1 MIQLKAGQNM
11 ALTGDIVRF
20 SAKAGAAL
28 DVSALVVAENLRVFD
43 TGDFVFYNQAE
54 TAGVTLSEDGV
65 TIRLA
70 EVRADAKAVLLVVS
84 ADPAAPAQSG
94 GLAAVTAA
102 LAVNDVVAAEFA
114 IDPSSGET
122 ALICLEVYRRG
133 TEWKLRAV
141 GQGYAGGLAVLLTAH
156 GVEVD
161 EPVTPPSG
169 RPHSGQHSAADL
181 RDTQPVSAPGRAS
194 GQDTISGPGSGDA
207 RATGPAPLEVA
218 HGLERL
224 WMIFEDAA
232 RSAAALISSRD
243 YAMQR
248 LDQELSAAVSD
259 PATRNTPAAEDARQA
274 AQRRCDDLIATA
286 EGNHLRDSEQLMR
299 ELADADRR
307 LPPSLASW
315 DSPAWDGSPTPS
327 DGIRLGELYA
337 IERGPLRIPY
347 CVPVPLT
354 RPLWVDTES
363 TAAATPVVGALLA
376 RLLAADPGRRTLVDM
391 IDLTGAFHQLVGP
404 LTPVLNGP
412 PITDFGD
419 ISARLQALVDAAE
432 LAELAYSSGN
442 FTPPTEHRVLLAAD
456 FPHGYQTADAHRIA
470 TLMLR
475 GDLIGLSTLI
485 VGSDESESSDG
496 TVAMLSQSCRH
507 LPTTDGTPLF
517 DPWTGSAW
525 QLDLDLLPREPARQA
540 RFLRTS

>member
-11 ALTGDIVRF
+11 VLTGDIVRF

-28 DVSALVVAENLRVFD
+28 DVSALVVAENLRVLE
-43 TGDFVFYNQAE
+43 TGDFVFYNQTE

-84 ADPAAPAQSG
+84 ADPAAPGQPG
-94 GLAAVTAA
+94 GLGAVTAE
-102 LAVNDVVAAEFA
+102 LAVNDVATAEFA
-114 IDPSSGET
+114 IDPSAGET

-133 TEWKLRAV
+133 TDWKLRAV

-161 EPVTPPSG
+161 EPATPQ
-169 RPHSGQHSAADL
+169 SGQHSAADL
-181 RDTQPVSAPGRAS
+181 REAEPVANPGRAS
-194 GQDTISGPGSGDA
+194 GQDTISGPGDS
-207 RATGPAPLEVA
+207 RAAGPAPLEVA

-232 RSAAALISSRD
+232 RSAAALISARD

-259 PATRNTPAAEDARQA
+259 PATRNTPAAEEARQA

-286 EGNHLRDSEQLMR
+286 EGNHLRDSEALMR
-299 ELADADRR
+299 ELADADRQ

-315 DSPAWDGSPTPS
+315 DSPAWDGAPTSS

-337 IERGPLRIPY
+337 DERGPLRIPY

-354 RPLWVDTES
+354 RPLWIDTES
-363 TAAATPVVGALLA
+363 SAAATPVVGAVLA

-391 IDLTGAFHQLVGP
+391 IDLTGAFSQLVGP

-412 PITDFGD
+412 PVTDFGD
-419 ISARLQALVDAAE
+419 ISARLQTLVEAAD

-456 FPHGYQTADAHRIA
+456 FPHGYQSADAQRIA
-470 TLMLR
+470 TLLVR
-475 GDLIGLSTLI
+475 GDLIGLSTVI
-485 VGSDESESSDG
+485 VGTDESESSDG

-507 LPTTDGTPLF
+507 LPTVDGTPLF

-525 QLDLDLLPREPARQA
+525 QLELDLLPREPARQA

>member
-1 MIQLKAGQNM
+1 MIQLKPGQNIV
-11 ALTGDIVRF
+11 LTGNILRF

-43 TGDFVFYNQAE
+43 TGDFVFYNQTE
-54 TAGVTLSEDGV
+54 TAGVTLSEGCV
-65 TIRLA
+65 TIRLG

-84 ADPAAPAQSG
+84 ADPAAPAQAG
-94 GLAAVTAA
+94 GLGAVTAA
-102 LAVNDVVAAEFA
+102 LAVNDIAAAEFA
-114 IDPSSGET
+114 INPSAGET

-133 TEWKLRAV
+133 TDWKLRAV

-161 EPVTPPSG
+161 EPATPQ
-169 RPHSGQHSAADL
+169 SGQHSPADL
-181 RDTQPVSAPGRAS
+181 RGPDPVGIAR
-194 GQDTISGPGSGDA
+194 QEIISGPGEPRGAGS
-207 RATGPAPLEVA
+207 APLEVA

-232 RSAAALISSRD
+232 RSAAALISARD

-248 LDQELSAAVSD
+248 LDQELSVAVSD
-259 PATRNTPAAEDARQA
+259 PATRNTPAAEEARQA

-286 EGNHLRDSEQLMR
+286 EGNHLRDSEALMR
-299 ELADADRR
+299 ELADADRQ

-315 DSPAWDGSPTPS
+315 DSPAWDGSPRPS

-337 IERGPLRIPY
+337 NERGPLRIPY

-354 RPLWVDTES
+354 RPLWIDTES
-363 TAAATPVVGALLA
+363 SAAATSVVGAVLA
-376 RLLAADPGRRTLVDM
+376 RLLAADPGRRTRVDM
-391 IDLTGAFHQLVGP
+391 IDLTGAFSQLVGP
-404 LTPVLNGP
+404 LTSVLNGP

-419 ISARLQALVDAAE
+419 ISARLQTLVEAAD

-442 FTPPTEHRVLLAAD
+442 FTLPTEHRVLVAAD
-456 FPHGYQTADAHRIA
+456 FPHGYQSADAQRIA
-470 TLMLR
+470 TLLVR
-475 GDLIGLSTLI
+475 GDLIGLSTVI
-485 VGSDESESSDG
+485 VGTDESESSDG
-496 TVAMLSQSCRH
+496 TVAMLAQSCRH
-507 LPTTDGTPLF
+507 LPTVDGTPLF

-540 RFLRTS
+540 RYLRTS

>member
-1 MIQLKAGQNM
+1 VIQLKAGQNM
-11 ALTGDIVRF
+11 MLTGDIVRF

-43 TGDFVFYNQAE
+43 TGDFVFYNQTE

-70 EVRADAKAVLLVVS
+70 EVRDDAKAVLLVVS
-84 ADPAAPAQSG
+84 ADPAAPAQPG
-94 GLAAVTAA
+94 GLGAVSAA
-102 LAVNDVVAAEFA
+102 LAVNDVATAEFD
-114 IDPSSGET
+114 INPSAGET

-133 TEWKLRAV
+133 TDWKLRAV

-156 GVEVD
+156 GVVVD
-161 EPVTPPSG
+161 EPAPPQSG
-169 RPHSGQHSAADL
+169 QSGQHSAADL
-181 RDTQPVSAPGRAS
+181 HDSEPVNAPGRAS
-194 GQDTISGPGSGDA
+194 GQDTISGPGAGDS
-207 RATGPAPLEVA
+207 RATGQTPLEVA

-259 PATRNTPAAEDARQA
+259 PATRNTPAAEDARRA
-274 AQRRCDDLIATA
+274 AQRRSDDLIATA
-286 EGNHLRDSEQLMR
+286 ESNHLRDSEQLMR
-299 ELADADRR
+299 ELADADRQ

-315 DSPAWDGSPTPS
+315 DSPAWDRPPTPS

-354 RPLWVDTES
+354 RPLWIDTES
-363 TAAATPVVGALLA
+363 TAAATPIVGALLA

-391 IDLTGAFHQLVGP
+391 IDLTGAFGQLVGP

-412 PITDFGD
+412 PITDFSE
-419 ISARLQALVDAAE
+419 ISGRLQALVDAAE

-456 FPHGYQTADAHRIA
+456 FPHGYQASDAQRIA
-470 TLMLR
+470 VLLMR
-475 GDLIGLSTLI
+475 GDLIGLSTVI
-485 VGSDESESSDG
+485 VGTDESESNDG
-496 TVAMLSQSCRH
+496 TLAMLSQSCRH
-507 LPTTDGTPLF
+507 LPTMDGTPLF

>member
-1 MIQLKAGQNM
+1 MIQLKAGQNIV
-11 ALTGDIVRF
+11 LTGDIVRF

-43 TGDFVFYNQAE
+43 TGDFVFYNQIE

-84 ADPAAPAQSG
+84 TDPAAPAQPG
-94 GLAAVTAA
+94 GLGAVTAA
-102 LAVNDVVAAEFA
+102 LAVNDIATAEFA
-114 IDPSSGET
+114 IDPSAGET

-133 TEWKLRAV
+133 TDWKLRAV

-161 EPVTPPSG
+161 EPPTPPSG
-169 RPHSGQHSAADL
+169 QPAGQHSAADL
-181 RDTQPVSAPGRAS
+181 HDAQPVSTPGRFS
-194 GQDTISGPGSGDA
+194 GQDTISGPGTGDS

-232 RSAAALISSRD
+232 RSAAAVISSRD

-259 PATRNTPAAEDARQA
+259 PATRNTPAVEDARQA

-286 EGNHLRDSEQLMR
+286 ESNHLRDTEQLMR
-299 ELADADRR
+299 ELADADRQ
-307 LPPSLASW
+307 LPPSLATW
-315 DSPAWDGSPTPS
+315 DSPAWDRPPTPS

-354 RPLWVDTES
+354 RPLWIDTET
-363 TAAATPVVGALLA
+363 TAAATPIVGAVLA

-391 IDLTGAFHQLVGP
+391 IDLTGAFGQLVGP

-412 PITDFGD
+412 PITDFGE
-419 ISARLQALVDAAE
+419 ISARLQTLVDAAE
-432 LAELAYSSGN
+432 LAELAYSTGN

-456 FPHGYQTADAHRIA
+456 FPHGYQAADAQRIA
-470 TLMLR
+470 VLLMR
-475 GDLIGLSTLI
+475 GDLIGLSTVI
-485 VGSDESESSDG
+485 VGTDESESSDG

-507 LPTTDGTPLF
+507 LPTMDGTPLF

>member
-1 MIQLKAGQNM
+1 MIQLKAGQNTV
-11 ALTGDIVRF
+11 LTGDVVRF

-28 DVSALVVAENLRVFD
+28 DISALVVAENLRVFD

-65 TIRLA
+65 TVRLA

-84 ADPAAPAQSG
+84 ADPAAPAQAH
-94 GLAAVTAA
+94 GLGAVTAE
-102 LAVNDVVAAEFA
+102 LAVHDIATAEFA
-114 IDPSSGET
+114 INPSAGET

-133 TEWKLRAV
+133 TDWKLRAV

-161 EPVTPPSG
+161 GPATPQSGQGGAPDLREAEPVGSAG
-169 RPHSGQHSAADL
+169 RVG
-181 RDTQPVSAPGRAS
+181 
-194 GQDTISGPGSGDA
+194 GQDTISGPGDS
-207 RATGPAPLEVA
+207 RAAGPAPLEVA

-232 RSAAALISSRD
+232 RSAAALISARD

-259 PATRNTPAAEDARQA
+259 PATRNTPAAEEARQT

-286 EGNHLRDSEQLMR
+286 EGSHLRDSQALMG
-299 ELADADRR
+299 ELADADRQ

-315 DSPAWDGSPTPS
+315 DSPAWDGAPTPS

-337 IERGPLRIPY
+337 NERGPLRIPY

-354 RPLWVDTES
+354 RPLWIDTES
-363 TAAATPVVGALLA
+363 TAAATPVVGAVLA

-391 IDLTGAFHQLVGP
+391 IDLTGAFSQLVGP

-419 ISARLQALVDAAE
+419 ISARLQILVEAAD
-432 LAELAYSSGN
+432 LADLAYSSGN

-456 FPHGYQTADAHRIA
+456 FPHGYQTADAQRIA
-470 TLMLR
+470 TLLVR
-475 GDLIGLSTLI
+475 GDLIGLSTVI
-485 VGSDESESSDG
+485 VGTDESESSDG
-496 TVAMLSQSCRH
+496 TVAMLSQACRH
-507 LPTTDGTPLF
+507 LPTVDGTPLF

-540 RFLRTS
+540 RYLRTS

>member
-11 ALTGDIVRF
+11 VLTGDIVQF

-28 DVSALVVAENLRVFD
+28 DVSALVVAENMRVFD

-84 ADPAAPAQSG
+84 ADPAAPAQEH
-94 GLAAVTAA
+94 GLGAVTAE
-102 LAVNDVVAAEFA
+102 LAVHDIATAEFA
-114 IDPSSGET
+114 ISPSAGET

-133 TEWKLRAV
+133 TDWKLRAV

-161 EPVTPPSG
+161 EPATSQ
-169 RPHSGQHSAADL
+169 SGQHSAADL
-181 RDTQPVSAPGRAS
+181 REAEPVGSAGRAG
-194 GQDTISGPGSGDA
+194 GQDTISGPGDSSA
-207 RATGPAPLEVA
+207 AGPAPLEVA

-232 RSAAALISSRD
+232 RSAAALISARD

-259 PATRNTPAAEDARQA
+259 PATRNTPAAEEARQT

-286 EGNHLRDSEQLMR
+286 EGSHLRDSEALMR
-299 ELADADRR
+299 ELADADRQ

-315 DSPAWDGSPTPS
+315 DSPAWDGAPTPS

-337 IERGPLRIPY
+337 NERGPLRIPY

-354 RPLWVDTES
+354 RPLWIDTES
-363 TAAATPVVGALLA
+363 TAAAAPVVGAVLA

-391 IDLTGAFHQLVGP
+391 IDLTGAFGQLVGP

-419 ISARLQALVDAAE
+419 ISARLQTLVEAAD

-442 FTPPTEHRVLLAAD
+442 FTPSTEHRVLLAAD
-456 FPHGYQTADAHRIA
+456 FPHGYQTADAQRIA
-470 TLMLR
+470 TLLVR
-475 GDLIGLSTLI
+475 GDLIGLSTVI
-485 VGSDESESSDG
+485 VGTDESESSDG
-496 TVAMLSQSCRH
+496 TVAMLSQACRH
-507 LPTTDGTPLF
+507 LPTVDGTPLF

>member
-11 ALTGDIVRF
+11 VLTGDIVQF

-28 DVSALVVAENLRVFD
+28 DVSALVVSESLRVFD
-43 TGDFVFYNQAE
+43 TGDFVFYNQTE

-94 GLAAVTAA
+94 GLGAVTAA
-102 LAVNDVVAAEFA
+102 LAVNDVATAEFA
-114 IDPSSGET
+114 INPSAGET

-133 TEWKLRAV
+133 TDWKLRAV

-161 EPVTPPSG
+161 EPAQ
-169 RPHSGQHSAADL
+169 SGQHSAVDL
-181 RDTQPVSAPGRAS
+181 READPVGTAR
-194 GQDTISGPGSGDA
+194 QDTIGGLGDS
-207 RATGPAPLEVA
+207 RAAGPAPLEVA

-232 RSAAALISSRD
+232 RSAAALISARD

-259 PATRNTPAAEDARQA
+259 PATRNTPAAEEARQA
-274 AQRRCDDLIATA
+274 AQRRCDDLIAVA
-286 EGNHLRDSEQLMR
+286 EGNHLRDSEALIR
-299 ELADADRR
+299 ELADADRQ

-315 DSPAWDGSPTPS
+315 DSPAWDASPTPS

-337 IERGPLRIPY
+337 DERGPLRIPY

-354 RPLWVDTES
+354 RPLWIDTES
-363 TAAATPVVGALLA
+363 SAAATPVVGAVLA

-391 IDLTGAFHQLVGP
+391 IDLTGAFSQLVGP

-419 ISARLQALVDAAE
+419 ISARLQTLVEAAD

-456 FPHGYQTADAHRIA
+456 FPHGYQSADAQRIA
-470 TLMLR
+470 TLLVR
-475 GDLIGLSTLI
+475 GDLIGLSTVI
-485 VGSDESESSDG
+485 VGTDESESSDG

-507 LPTTDGTPLF
+507 LPTVDGTPLF

-540 RFLRTS
+540 RYLRTS

>member
-11 ALTGDIVRF
+11 VLTGDIVRF

-28 DVSALVVAENLRVFD
+28 DVSALVVAQNLRVFD
-43 TGDFVFYNQAE
+43 TGDFVFYNQTE
-54 TAGVTLSEDGV
+54 TAGVTLSEGGV
-65 TIRLA
+65 TIRLG
-70 EVRADAKAVLLVVS
+70 EVRADAEAVLLVVS
-84 ADPAAPAQSG
+84 ADPAAPAQAD
-94 GLAAVTAA
+94 GLGAVTAE
-102 LAVNDVVAAEFA
+102 LAVNDVATAEFA
-114 IDPSSGET
+114 ITPSAGET

-133 TEWKLRAV
+133 TDWKLRAV

-161 EPVTPPSG
+161 EAATPQ
-169 RPHSGQHSAADL
+169 SGQHSAADL
-181 RDTQPVSAPGRAS
+181 RGAEPVRNPGRTS
-194 GQDTISGPGSGDA
+194 GQDTISGPDSLGA
-207 RATGPAPLEVA
+207 GPAPLEVA

-232 RSAAALISSRD
+232 RSAAALISARD

-259 PATRNTPAAEDARQA
+259 PATRNTPAAEEARQA

-286 EGNHLRDSEQLMR
+286 EGNHLGDSEALIR
-299 ELADADRR
+299 ELAEADRQ

-315 DSPAWDGSPTPS
+315 DSPAWDGAPTPS

-337 IERGPLRIPY
+337 NERGPLRIPY

-354 RPLWVDTES
+354 RPLWIDTES
-363 TAAATPVVGALLA
+363 SAAATPVVGAVLA

-391 IDLTGAFHQLVGP
+391 IDLTGAFSQLVGP

-419 ISARLQALVDAAE
+419 ISARLQTLVEAAD

-456 FPHGYQTADAHRIA
+456 FPHGYQSADAHRIA
-470 TLMLR
+470 TLLVR
-475 GDLIGLSTLI
+475 GDLIGLSTVI
-485 VGSDESESSDG
+485 VGTDESESSDG

-507 LPTTDGTPLF
+507 LPTVDGTPLF

-525 QLDLDLLPREPARQA
+525 QLDLDLLPHEPARQA

>member
-1 MIQLKAGQNM
+1 MIQLKAGQNLV
-11 ALTGDIVRF
+11 LTGDIVQF

-28 DVSALVVAENLRVFD
+28 DVSALVVAENLRVSD
-43 TGDFVFYNQAE
+43 TGDFVFYNQTE
-54 TAGVTLSEDGV
+54 TAGVMLSGDSV

-84 ADPAAPAQSG
+84 ADPAAAAPSG
-94 GLAAVTAA
+94 GLGAVTAA
-102 LAVNDVVAAEFA
+102 LAVDDVATAEFA
-114 IDPSSGET
+114 INPSAGET

-133 TEWKLRAV
+133 TDWKLRAV

-161 EPVTPPSG
+161 EPATPQSG
-169 RPHSGQHSAADL
+169 HRSVADL
-181 RDTQPVSAPGRAS
+181 READPVGTAG
-194 GQDTISGPGSGDA
+194 GQGTISGPDDS
-207 RATGPAPLEVA
+207 RAAGPAPLEVA

-232 RSAAALISSRD
+232 RSAAALISARD

-248 LDQELSAAVSD
+248 LDQELSVAVSD
-259 PATRNTPAAEDARQA
+259 PATRNTPAAEAARQT
-274 AQRRCDDLIATA
+274 AQRRCDDLIAAA
-286 EGNHLRDSEQLMR
+286 EGNHLRDSEALMR
-299 ELADADRR
+299 ELADADRQ

-315 DSPAWDGSPTPS
+315 DSPAWDRKPAPS

-337 IERGPLRIPY
+337 NERGPLRIPY

-354 RPLWVDTES
+354 RPLWIDTES
-363 TAAATPVVGALLA
+363 SAAATPVVGAVLA

-391 IDLTGAFHQLVGP
+391 IDLTGAFSQLVGP

-419 ISARLQALVDAAE
+419 ISPRLQTLVEAAD

-456 FPHGYQTADAHRIA
+456 FPHGYQTADAQRIA
-470 TLMLR
+470 TLLVR
-475 GDLIGLSTLI
+475 GDLIGLSTVI
-485 VGSDESESSDG
+485 VGTDESESSDPA
-496 TVAMLSQSCRH
+496 VAMLAQSCRH
-507 LPTTDGTPLF
+507 LPTVDGTPLF

-540 RFLRTS
+540 RYLRTS

>member
-1 MIQLKAGQNM
+1 MIQLKAGQNTV
-11 ALTGDIVRF
+11 LTGDIVRF

-28 DVSALVVAENLRVFD
+28 DVSALVVAQNLRVFD
-43 TGDFVFYNQAE
+43 TGDFVFYNQTE

-70 EVRADAKAVLLVVS
+70 EVRADAQAVLLVVS
-84 ADPAAPAQSG
+84 ADPAAPAAPG
-94 GLAAVTAA
+94 GLGAVTAA
-102 LAVNDVVAAEFA
+102 LAVDEVVTAEFA
-114 IDPSSGET
+114 INPSAGET

-133 TEWKLRAV
+133 TDWKLRAV

-161 EPVTPPSG
+161 EPATPQ
-169 RPHSGQHSAADL
+169 SGQPGQHRAAGL
-181 RDTQPVSAPGRAS
+181 RDAEPVSAPGRPS
-194 GQDTISGPGSGDA
+194 GQDTISGPGTDDSRASGS
-207 RATGPAPLEVA
+207 APLEVA

-259 PATRNTPAAEDARQA
+259 PATRNTPAAEDARQS
-274 AQRRCDDLIATA
+274 AQRRCDELIATA
-286 EGNHLRDSEQLMR
+286 ESNHLRDSEQLMR
-299 ELADADRR
+299 ELADADRQ
-307 LPPSLASW
+307 LPPSLATW
-315 DSPAWDGSPTPS
+315 DSPAWDRPPTPS

-337 IERGPLRIPY
+337 VERGPLRIPY

-354 RPLWVDTES
+354 RPLWIDTET
-363 TAAATPVVGALLA
+363 TAAATPIVGALLA

-391 IDLTGAFHQLVGP
+391 IDLTGAFAQLVGP

-412 PITDFGD
+412 PITDFGE

-456 FPHGYQTADAHRIA
+456 FPHGYQASDAQRIA
-470 TLMLR
+470 VLLMR
-475 GDLIGLSTLI
+475 GDLIGLSTVI
-485 VGSDESESSDG
+485 VGTDESDSSDG
-496 TVAMLSQSCRH
+496 TLAMLSQSCRH
-507 LPTTDGTPLF
+507 LPTMDGTPLF

-540 RFLRTS
+540 HFLRTS

>member
-1 MIQLKAGQNM
+1 MIQLKAGQNIV
-11 ALTGDIVRF
+11 LTGDIVRF

-28 DVSALVVAENLRVFD
+28 DVSALVVAQNLRVFD
-43 TGDFVFYNQAE
+43 TGDFVFYNQTE

-70 EVRADAKAVLLVVS
+70 EVRADAQAVLLVVS
-84 ADPAAPAQSG
+84 ADPAAPAPSG
-94 GLAAVTAA
+94 GLGAVTAA
-102 LAVNDVVAAEFA
+102 LAVADIATAEFA
-114 IDPSSGET
+114 INPAAGET

-133 TEWKLRAV
+133 TDWKLRAV

-161 EPVTPPSG
+161 EPATPQ
-169 RPHSGQHSAADL
+169 SGQPGQPSAAGL
-181 RDTQPVSAPGRAS
+181 RDADPVSAPGRAS
-194 GQDTISGPGSGDA
+194 GQDTISGPGTGDS
-207 RATGPAPLEVA
+207 RASGPAPVEVA

-259 PATRNTPAAEDARQA
+259 PATRNTPAAEDARRS

-299 ELADADRR
+299 ELADADRQ
-307 LPPSLASW
+307 LPPSLATW
-315 DSPAWDGSPTPS
+315 DSPAWDRPPTPS

-354 RPLWVDTES
+354 RPLWIDTET
-363 TAAATPVVGALLA
+363 TAAATPIVGALLA

-391 IDLTGAFHQLVGP
+391 IDLTGAFAQLVGP

-412 PITDFGD
+412 PITDFGE

-456 FPHGYQTADAHRIA
+456 FPHGYQTSDAQRIA
-470 TLMLR
+470 VLLMR
-475 GDLIGLSTLI
+475 GDLIGLSTVI
-485 VGSDESESSDG
+485 VGTDESDSSDG
-496 TVAMLSQSCRH
+496 TLAMLSQSCRH
-507 LPTTDGTPLF
+507 LPTMDGTPLF

>member
-1 MIQLKAGQNM
+1 MIQLKAGQNIM
-11 ALTGDIVRF
+11 LTGDIVRF

-28 DVSALVVAENLRVFD
+28 DVSALVVAESLRVFD
-43 TGDFVFYNQAE
+43 TGDFVFYNQTE
-54 TAGVTLSEDGV
+54 TAGVTLSDDGV
-65 TIRLA
+65 TVRLA

-84 ADPAAPAQSG
+84 ADPAVPAQPG
-94 GLAAVTAA
+94 GLGAVSAAI
-102 LAVNDVVAAEFA
+102 AVNDVATAEFD
-114 IDPSSGET
+114 ITPSAGEA

-133 TEWKLRAV
+133 TDWKLRAV

-161 EPVTPPSG
+161 EPATPQSG
-169 RPHSGQHSAADL
+169 QSGQHSAADL
-181 RDTQPVSAPGRAS
+181 RDAEPVNTPGRAS
-194 GQDTISGPGSGDA
+194 GQDTISGPGAGDS
-207 RATGPAPLEVA
+207 RATGQPLEVA

-286 EGNHLRDSEQLMR
+286 ESSHLRDSEQLMR
-299 ELADADRR
+299 ELANADRQ

-315 DSPAWDGSPTPS
+315 DSPAWDRPPMPS

-354 RPLWVDTES
+354 RPLWIDTES
-363 TAAATPVVGALLA
+363 TAAATPIVGALLA

-391 IDLTGAFHQLVGP
+391 IDLTGAFGQLVGP

-412 PITDFGD
+412 PITDFAE
-419 ISARLQALVDAAE
+419 ISPRLQALVDAAE

-456 FPHGYQTADAHRIA
+456 FPHGYQPSDAQRIA
-470 TLMLR
+470 VLLMR
-475 GDLIGLSTLI
+475 GDLIGLSTVI
-485 VGSDESESSDG
+485 IGTDESESSDG
-496 TVAMLSQSCRH
+496 TLAMVSQSCRH
-507 LPTTDGTPLF
+507 LPTVEDTPLF

-525 QLDLDLLPREPARQA
+525 QLDLDLLPGEPARQA